1 MQLRVTP
8 KPLGVPGGVSVTSNN
23 LEDGWLNEK
32 SGATL
37 VCFYD
42 LFNGVAQRVTQSES
56 GVVGFDFRKVAVVAN
71 MISDSVAFL
80 IFILLRDSR
89 MAFANLER
97 LQNGAAILFASA
109 QVIDLSGTWR
119 LYK

>member
-1 MQLRVTP
+1 MQSRVTP

-42 LFNGVAQRVTQSES
+42 LFDRVAQ
-56 GVVGFDFRKVAVVAN
+56 GVSKNEGWGVGFDFRQVAVVAN

-89 MAFANLER
+89 MAFANFEC
-97 LQNGAAILFASA
+97 LQNGAAVLFASA
-109 QVIDLSGTWR
+109 QVIDLSGAWR
-119 LYK
+119 LNK